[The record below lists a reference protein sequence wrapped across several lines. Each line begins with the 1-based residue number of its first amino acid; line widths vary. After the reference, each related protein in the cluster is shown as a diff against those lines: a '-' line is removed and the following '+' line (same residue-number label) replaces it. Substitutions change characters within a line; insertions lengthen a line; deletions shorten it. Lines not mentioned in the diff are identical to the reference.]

1 MKLLLVMVVLIAVAG
16 TSMAIQLSGQD
27 GKAILTNLT
36 GNNSL
41 NASNETQNGL
51 SGWGTSHNNFTI
63 DSGNQ
68 SKIQPTENESVME
81 TPAQAI
87 G

>member
-1 MKLLLVMVVLIAVAG
+1 MKLLLVMVVLVAVAG

-27 GKAILTNLT
+27 GKAILANLT

-41 NASNETQNGL
+41 NASNVTQNGL
-51 SGWGTSHNNFTI
+51 SGWGTSHNITI
-63 DSGNQ
+63 DSGNR